1 MLKCRIVKYTRTSRG
16 LAMPG
21 PKLVDLPDDEARS
34 LAAKG
39 EVEIIESS
47 PAPVQPKNDR
57 RGRRPQMTRMAEGA

>member
-1 MLKCRIVKYTRTSRG
+1 MLKCKILKYTRTSRG

-39 EVEIIESS
+39 DVDIIESS
-47 PAPVQPKNDR
+47 PPAKPPMDR
-57 RGRRPQMTRMAEGA
+57 RGRKPQMTRAAEGA